1 MTKVFWKVKCAGSN
15 FKANIQK
22 LNFEL
27 FKKQNNFFC
36 KLYKKQKSKILRSS
50 CHKQYIYFA
59 IFDPHLTTHLRYSCM
74 WAQNINAVRRLIILQ
89 KKTLRIMNFKNQLFH
104 SNPLFSSKNILKF
117 GDKITLENILF
128 VSKSMNRQVLP
139 IFNDWFKFSRNL
151 HRYETCWLA
160 TNHLNIPTF
169 RTQKYGHFSI

>member
-1 MTKVFWKVKCAGSN
+1 
-15 FKANIQK
+15 
-22 LNFEL
+22 
-27 FKKQNNFFC
+27 
-36 KLYKKQKSKILRSS
+36 
-50 CHKQYIYFA
+50 
-59 IFDPHLTTHLRYSCM
+59 M